1 MTSFRERP
9 GVRVVRVLERD
20 AHTEA
25 LLVRLGRDEARPA
38 VLLRALD
45 DLGARA
51 RRHELAALHR
61 AAGTGV
67 LRVLDALDDEVAP
80 SALVERLAGPRL
92 SELVAERSGW
102 RAGEVV
108 GVLGTLVAA
117 IDRAHARG
125 VAHGDVSGA
134 RVVVTEHGAVLD
146 GFLHAELFAPGAPE
160 VVRERLPAV
169 GSDRDALRE
178 LALHLLGRVDGA
190 RASAA
195 RELARDAVAV
205 PGGELLPLLA
215 AGLAELASPT
225 QVDRSPPQPA
235 AGSVDASER
244 IVPVVAVAEEGAA
257 DGRAL
262 ARLPLRLQRAS
273 AWLAGLSASRRRL
286 LVGGGAA
293 LAAASVMLAFVPSGV
308 ERADAGAGP
317 PSAWTAV
324 SERPGEP
331 PSTGHP
337 VGPLDAA
344 IAGEDPVAAT
354 IALLA
359 RRDACVAQLS
369 VLCLEEVDQAGSV
382 ALAQDRA
389 AIVALREGAEAV
401 LPAVEPV
408 EPRLVERLGDGAI
421 VRIGPETAPASL
433 LLMRSEA
440 GWRIRD
446 WVAVD

>member
-9 GVRVVRVLERD
+9 GIRVVRVLERD

-25 LLVRLGRDEARPA
+25 LLVRLGHEEACPA

-45 DLGARA
+45 EFGARA
-51 RRHELAALHR
+51 RRRELAALDR
-61 AAGTGV
+61 AAGSGV

-92 SELVAERSGW
+92 AELVAERPGW

-108 GVLGTLVAA
+108 GVLGPLVAA

-125 VAHGDVSGA
+125 VAHGGVSGA
-134 RVVVTEHGAVLD
+134 RVVVTERGPVLD
-146 GFLHAELFAPGAPE
+146 GFVRAELFAPGAPE

-169 GSDRDALRE
+169 GADRDALRE
-178 LALHLLGRVDGA
+178 LAGHVLGRVDGA

-195 RELARDAVAV
+195 RELAREAVAV
-205 PGGELLPLLA
+205 PGGELLSRLA
-215 AGLAELASPT
+215 VGLAELASPT
-225 QVDRSPPQPA
+225 PVDSSPPQPA
-235 AGSVDASER
+235 ARSVDASAR
-244 IVPVVAVAEEGAA
+244 MLPVVAGEEEGTA
-257 DGRAL
+257 DGGAL
-262 ARLPLRLQRAS
+262 APLRLRIARAG
-273 AWLAGLSASRRRL
+273 ARLAGLSASRRRL

-293 LAAASVMLAFVPSGV
+293 LAAASVMLALVPSGV
-308 ERADAGAGP
+308 ERADAGAEP
-317 PSAWTAV
+317 PNSWTVAP
-324 SERPGEP
+324 ERPDEP
-331 PSTGHP
+331 PSTGQP

-344 IAGEDPVAAT
+344 IAGEDPVAAA

-389 AIVALREGAEAV
+389 AIVALREGAEPV

-408 EPRLVERLGDGAI
+408 EPRLIERLGDGAI
-421 VRIGPETAPASL
+421 VRLGPETAPASL